1 MLKGI
6 VMEMMGKV
14 GLTSAT
20 HLAACQ
26 SGQHAGMTLN
36 YNVHKYFL
44 ASSKFQCTYVC
55 TLCTVSVGTTCV
67 ITGCIVLMVQD
78 WEVVAVPERRYV
90 VTGPV
95 RTSM

>member
-14 GLTSAT
+14 CMTSAT

-44 ASSKFQCTYVC
+44 ASPKVSMYVR

-67 ITGCIVLMVQD
+67 ITCCIVLMVQD
-78 WEVVAVPERRYV
+78 WEAEAVPECR
-90 VTGPV
+90 
-95 RTSM
+95 